1 MFNVEFK
8 RFLDR
13 VINEKQIEAATGKS
27 KSSIYRYAEDPTGED
42 RSSRG
47 VSMPVDFL
55 IEIVTSNR
63 LKKEKSVV
71 LLKYLCEVC
80 GYELKETA
88 IQENKGTCLQQA
100 KKQAVAHA
108 LFSAKNWQALQD
120 DRIDS
125 EDAATLMPL
134 AEEAREEMTKYIAFL
149 RKKINGAKK

>member
-8 RFLDR
+8 RFLER
-13 VINEKQIEAATGKS
+13 VINEKHIEAATGKS
-27 KSSIYRYAEDPTGED
+27 KSSIYRYAEDPRGED
-42 RSSRG
+42 KNSRG

-63 LKKEKSVV
+63 LNKEKSVV

-88 IQENKGTCLQQA
+88 IKENEGNCGQQA
-100 KKQAVAHA
+100 KKQEIAHA

-125 EDAATLMPL
+125 EKAAEIIPL
-134 AEEAREEMTKYIAFL
+134 AEDAREEMTKYIAFL
-149 RKKINGAKK
+149 RKKINGVKK